1 MLPNRLIFFI
11 LSDKHY
17 LYKNLLIR
25 ISNYFLNK
33 NYKTVALIR
42 DIETSRDFIKE
53 IESSFTHVFSYGSNY
68 YNFKNI
74 NESGYLKNKY
84 RFIRSINS
92 LKAELLDIVDRN
104 TPSATLSFDSWDPA
118 IEILS
123 KYRPGLKI
131 YYLQNVA
138 IISRVDRL
146 TLRQK
151 YDNLISI
158 LFCGFRI
165 IRRSN
170 NPPFNNK
177 RLIYLLWSRL
187 WSNNI
192 DESKYNIQY
201 LPKILIDH
209 QIEKGRN
216 NDCIKSILIILN
228 KRRNVGNLNWEV
240 YANFYKKFFEANNKY
255 NPVFK
260 VHPDED
266 LNYCKNYFYGYDVI
280 KQDININK
288 YDLVLSHWSTFIFD
302 ASLCKI
308 PLILINPDDKF
319 DFKKWRLS
327 HYPIIV
333 KDISSLKIKIR
344 DIENNKIDIQKVL
357 NEFIKVSL
365 GDNPSTSIDRLFM
378 IITKNSN

>member
-17 LYKNLLIR
+17 LYNNLLIR

-131 YYLQNVA
+131 YYLQN
-138 IISRVDRL
+138 
-146 TLRQK
+146 K
-151 YDNLISI
+151 
-158 LFCGFRI
+158 
-165 IRRSN
+165 
-170 NPPFNNK
+170 
-177 RLIYLLWSRL
+177 
-187 WSNNI
+187 
-192 DESKYNIQY
+192 
-201 LPKILIDH
+201 
-209 QIEKGRN
+209 
-216 NDCIKSILIILN
+216 
-228 KRRNVGNLNWEV
+228 
-240 YANFYKKFFEANNKY
+240 
-255 NPVFK
+255 
-260 VHPDED
+260 
-266 LNYCKNYFYGYDVI
+266 
-280 KQDININK
+280 
-288 YDLVLSHWSTFIFD
+288 
-302 ASLCKI
+302 
-308 PLILINPDDKF
+308 
-319 DFKKWRLS
+319 
-327 HYPIIV
+327 
-333 KDISSLKIKIR
+333 
-344 DIENNKIDIQKVL
+344 
-357 NEFIKVSL
+357 
-365 GDNPSTSIDRLFM
+365 
-378 IITKNSN
+378 